1 VAGTSSFTTGR
12 NGIVLSD
19 ANNDFGGAVNLFYS
33 GTAFPSAITDKN
45 ALILGSVTIGQDL
58 TVRSNGALN
67 LGSGSVGRNL
77 VATSFNNNAGSTGA
91 ITQSGPL
98 TVGGTSAITAGAAAI
113 TLSNAANDFGGAVS
127 LTNTGANNIAIRDT
141 GALVLSGVSMSNAG
155 GTLTVTTNGA
165 VTQTG
170 DILTGTGQVSIDAG
184 AGAVTLTRANNDFR
198 GAVSLANTGANSIG
212 IRTTGLLSLSGV
224 SMTPTVSGALTTT
237 SVGVQQVGGTV
248 VTGTGAVSINAGAGT
263 IGLGN
268 PGNDFRGA
276 VSLTNTGANNIA
288 IRDTGALVLSGV
300 SMSDAGGTLTVT
312 TNGAVTQTGDI
323 LTGTGQVSIDAGAGA
338 VTLTRENNFRGSVSL
353 ATTGAN
359 RVSLTDR
366 NDLALGALNVG
377 GTLWAIAS
385 GSFVL
390 GTGSVGGNLSVN
402 AGTATTNGEITQV
415 RGPLGGIAVA
425 GTSFFKAASGNI
437 HPRIYLTNANN
448 DFGGT
453 VTLFNYS
460 PNMTAITDKN
470 DLTLGS
476 VTIGGELNVRCNGA
490 LNLGSGSV
498 GGNLIVTSFNNDTG
512 ATGAITQAGKL
523 TVGGTSVITAGA
535 AAITLTNT
543 ANNFTGAVRLRNSG
557 SNNVAITDATALAF
571 ASLAIGQDLTAL
583 SNGALNLG
591 TGTVGRN
598 LVATSFNRNTGA
610 TGAITQA
617 GKLTVGG
624 TSVIT
629 AGAAAITLTNA
640 ANNFTG
646 AVSLTNSGANDAAIV
661 DATALVLGQSS
672 VGRNLAVT
680 TGAGNVS
687 GTGNLTQTGIVT
699 VAGKTTLTAAAA
711 NTTINLATQP
721 NKFSGGVVIA
731 GNISNV
737 VSYQV
742 VGV

>member
-1 VAGTSSFTTGR
+1 MRNATITVNGPITQAVGGIRVSGTSSFTTGR

-19 ANNDFGGAVNLFYS
+19 AKNDFVGVVGLSYV
-33 GTAFPSAITDKN
+33 GTSWPSSITDIN
-45 ALILGSVTIGQDL
+45 ALTLGSLVIGQDL
-58 TVRSNGALN
+58 TVRSNGSLN

-91 ITQSGPL
+91 ITQSGK
-98 TVGGTSAITAGAAAI
+98 
-113 TLSNAANDFGGAVS
+113 LS
-127 LTNTGANNIAIRDT
+127 
-141 GALVLSGVSMSNAG
+141 
-155 GTLTVTTNGA
+155 
-165 VTQTG
+165 
-170 DILTGTGQVSIDAG
+170 
-184 AGAVTLTRANNDFR
+184 
-198 GAVSLANTGANSIG
+198 
-212 IRTTGLLSLSGV
+212 
-224 SMTPTVSGALTTT
+224 
-237 SVGVQQVGGTV
+237 
-248 VTGTGAVSINAGAGT
+248 
-263 IGLGN
+263 
-268 PGNDFRGA
+268 
-276 VSLTNTGANNIA
+276 
-288 IRDTGALVLSGV
+288 
-300 SMSDAGGTLTVT
+300 
-312 TNGAVTQTGDI
+312 
-323 LTGTGQVSIDAGAGA
+323 
-338 VTLTRENNFRGSVSL
+338 
-353 ATTGAN
+353 
-359 RVSLTDR
+359 
-366 NDLALGALNVG
+366 
-377 GTLWAIAS
+377 
-385 GSFVL
+385 
-390 GTGSVGGNLSVN
+390 
-402 AGTATTNGEITQV
+402 
-415 RGPLGGIAVA
+415 
-425 GTSFFKAASGNI
+425 
-437 HPRIYLTNANN
+437 
-448 DFGGT
+448 
-453 VTLFNYS
+453 
-460 PNMTAITDKN
+460 
-470 DLTLGS
+470 
-476 VTIGGELNVRCNGA
+476 
-490 LNLGSGSV
+490 
-498 GGNLIVTSFNNDTG
+498 
-512 ATGAITQAGKL
+512 
-523 TVGGTSVITAGA
+523 VGGTSVITAGA

-543 ANNFTGAVRLRNSG
+543 ANNFAGLVSLTNSG
-557 SNNVAITDATALAF
+557 ANNVSVTDATALAF

-598 LVATSFNRNTGA
+598 LVAKSFNNNTGA

-624 TSVIT
+624 TAAIT